1 MDRKIAALTVAA
13 ALMMTGCYRRSP
25 QYGPARAAQAKPG
38 KEMSMVVISGSFV
51 VEPRNFKPFRV
62 VVDADMARACV
73 EGTFSASGANNDIE
87 VTVLEETQYLNWQ
100 NRHKFD
106 AAYESGRVTAGKLK
120 VELPLEAATYFV
132 VFSNRFSL
140 ISNKAVTA
148 DVKLQYA
155 YAN

>member
-1 MDRKIAALTVAA
+1 MHRKIGVVIVAALVT
-13 ALMMTGCYRRSP
+13 TGCYRRTP
-25 QYGPARAAQAKPG
+25 QYGPDRTAAAKPG
-38 KEMSMVVISGSFV
+38 KEMSMVVISGSFI
-51 VEPRNFKPFRV
+51 VEPRNFKPFKV

-100 NRHKFD
+100 NRHKFE

-120 VELPLEAATYFV
+120 LELPLEAATYFV
-132 VFSNRFSL
+132 VFSNRFSI
-140 ISNKAVTA
+140 ISNKSVLA